1 MSEATA
7 SMNAVIR
14 PPPFGAPVSDID
26 RFALDF
32 FADPFPAHHELREA
46 GPAVWLRRH
55 GLWAVARYEEVH
67 RVLDDWRTFC
77 SSRGVGMSDFAKERP
92 WRPPSLVLEKDPC
105 RSMKSV
111 A

>member
-7 SMNAVIR
+7 SMNADIR

-26 RFALDF
+26 PFALDF